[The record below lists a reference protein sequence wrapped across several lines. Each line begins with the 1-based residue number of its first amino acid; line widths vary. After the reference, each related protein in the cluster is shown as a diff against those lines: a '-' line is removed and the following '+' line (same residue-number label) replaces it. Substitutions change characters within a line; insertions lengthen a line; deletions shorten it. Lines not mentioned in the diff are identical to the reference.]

1 MILER
6 RPNEQQPV
14 EGDGADDEVQ
24 ETVEVGKMAVTAEFD
39 EVVVW
44 GHERLGKSE
53 DDAYVRG
60 MEEWLGAA
68 QQVRFSLRDTIW

>member
-14 EGDGADDEVQ
+14 EGGGADDDDVQ

-60 MEEWLGAA
+60 VEEWMGVA
-68 QQVRFSLRDTIW
+68 QQVFFSLT